1 MGAALK
7 NLVFFVLA
15 VVALLVLAG
24 IALVFL
30 FDPNDYRDDI
40 AAQVK
45 QQTGRELMIEG
56 DLELSLFPWFAVE
69 VGKTTLGNAPGFSAE
84 PFASFEEAR
93 LSVRL
98 LPMLL
103 QREFAVGTATLDGF
117 NLNLAV
123 DRNGRSNWQDLIDA
137 SEAETPPDTG
147 DAEPATLDI
156 AGIAISDAAI
166 SYRDDQLGETYRL
179 SAVNLGSGRVARG
192 EPLPLSG
199 SFDFELQPADISG
212 DFEFET
218 TILFDGDAGTV
229 DFSDLE
235 FTVLG
240 VDMTADVEPFSYV
253 SESTP
258 TARVEVEAFSMKSL
272 MARLDIEPPVTADS
286 AALEKVYGDATVRL
300 TPEAMTL
307 SDVTLVVDDT
317 NFTGQL
323 ALASDAAGTISLDL
337 AGDKIDLGRYM
348 EPADAAAG
356 AGGESVPVEI
366 PVDLI
371 RAFNLRGSL
380 TMQEALLSGMKFE
393 NARLGLN
400 ISSGVLRLNPLAADL
415 FGGKYEGDVR
425 INASS
430 DTPVLSVNENVRDV
444 SLGSLAVAMF
454 EQENVTGTING
465 TFTLSGSGP
474 DLGAI
479 QRSLRGNMT
488 MELADGALEGTDVWY
503 ELRRARAALKQEPV
517 PEPELP
523 ARTEF
528 STISVSGPVR
538 DGVFRSDNLFAE
550 LPYMQLTGAGEVD
563 FAAAEIDYRMT
574 ARILE
579 RPEFVTDATEEELE
593 EFTEAVIPIKVS
605 GSLLDPSIAPDVE
618 TMLRKEVEKEIK
630 DVLLDKLF
638 GEELTEEEKAEKKRK
653 KQEKKERKKKK
664 KQQKEGG

>member
-1 MGAALK
+1 MGAVLK

-15 VVALLVLAG
+15 IVAVLVLAG

-30 FDPNDYRDDI
+30 FDPNDYRDRI
-40 AAQVK
+40 AAQVE
-45 QQTGRELMIEG
+45 QQTGRELVIEG

-69 VGKTTLGNAPGFSAE
+69 VGQTTLGNAAGFGAE
-84 PFASFEEAR
+84 PFASFEQAR

-103 QREFAVGTATLDGF
+103 RREFAVGTATLDGF
-117 NLNLAV
+117 NLNLAI
-123 DRNGRSNWQDLIDA
+123 DRNGRSNWQDLMEA
-137 SEAETPPDTG
+137 SEAEPAPEAG
-147 DAEPATLDI
+147 DAKPARLDI
-156 AGIAISDAAI
+156 AGIAISDSAI

-179 SAVNLGSGRVARG
+179 SAVNLSSGRVARG

-218 TILFDGDAGTV
+218 TMLIDGDAGTV
-229 DFSDLE
+229 DFSGLE

-258 TARVEVEAFSMKSL
+258 TARVEVAAFSMKSL
-272 MARLDIEPPVTADS
+272 MARLDVEPPVTADA

-300 TPEAMTL
+300 TPDAIML
-307 SDVTLVVDDT
+307 SEVTLVVDDT
-317 NFTGQL
+317 TFTGQL

-371 RAFNLRGSL
+371 RAFNVRGSL
-380 TMQEALLSGMKFE
+380 TMQEALLSGMTFE

-400 ISSGVLRLNPLAADL
+400 IANGNLRLHPLAADL

-430 DTPVLSVNENVRDV
+430 DTPVLSVNENVSDV

-465 TFTLSGSGP
+465 TFALSGSGT

-479 QRSLRGNMT
+479 QRSLRGNMA
-488 MELADGALEGTDVWY
+488 MELADGALEGTDIWY
-503 ELRRARAALKQEPV
+503 ELRRARAALKQEPA

-528 STISVSGPVR
+528 STISVSGPVN

-550 LPYMQLTGAGEVD
+550 LPYMQLTGGGEVD

-579 RPEFVTDATEEELE
+579 RPEFVTGATEEELE

-605 GSLLDPSIAPDVE
+605 GSLLDPSVAPDIE
-618 TMLRKEVEKEIK
+618 TMLRKEVEEEIR
-630 DVLLDKLF
+630 DVLLEKLF

-653 KQEKKERKKKK
+653 KQEKKERRRQKKL
-664 KQQKEGG
+664 QQEGG